1 MEQSDKMNRIT
12 NASLLQQKQEE
23 FLLLQK
29 QAQEGNA
36 MAQYNVGI
44 CYLYG
49 QNTKVDYDRAFSW
62 FEKAAQQGDKLAG
75 LFMGSFYELG
85 VGRNINY
92 SQAIAYYKT
101 YSPSI
106 TEVDKTALWEK
117 AKKLDEKEIEKNL
130 SEIYTKAIK
139 LGESILNIKGFC
151 VYYPKDNSFNF
162 KWDNSTRSEFKQPLD
177 EYNKLVEEFRIYLDA
192 YTSDSDDERYG
203 YWMYIY
209 EDALNLTYEIC
220 NALVGR
226 DTLYRYLD
234 KVGLPAI
241 EKNRNFEFAL
251 GRCLIDDNDK
261 TDNDYIISGLL
272 IIAGHDDDPLW
283 QNKVGLWYEYRNEN
297 KDLLQ
302 AELWYKKAA
311 KSDFSAAQVNI
322 ERLIGEKEYKLI
334 TDKSEGSS
342 EDRLKVVKTIR
353 GNEELRNK
361 WLLYAAILG
370 NETATERLA
379 ATIDVK
385 GDCIYNKVCNFEP
398 SWKRIELEK
407 ADCKKKVDTWKQI
420 VEKNRKRYIEE
431 EERRIKK
438 EEEARRKA
446 AEEEARRKAAEE
458 EARRRAAE
466 EEERRRQAELDALN
480 KPKSKKWLWFL
491 FALVLGAIGG
501 VGYHYMNYMKEEPSY
516 DVEVDSIPEI
526 PEEENVIEDESG
538 LISFE
543 DALKIAEEMV
553 VKNDDFK
560 GFRSPDKIRNVILRN
575 GYIYAGKYYVD
586 REFLF
591 DVFYYKNCT
600 LEKSL
605 GNGFYSNVPQGN
617 GTHSFIGIENGG
629 LLIASFDRSAFDGF
643 LNQAKEFGAT
653 VLEEDESTI
662 SYRYSSFHITG
673 YKKGV
678 HSVSY
683 LIVLSKEESD
693 VNAAEETKSEDVG
706 YNSVLSDRKLSNDDL
721 EGKTKNELEL
731 MRNSIYA
738 RHGYLFKREDLQSHF
753 SQFKWYNPTTSDM
766 SKVYSSMSEIEK
778 YNVDFIKKYE

>member
-29 QAQEGNA
+29 QAQEGIVI
-36 MAQYNVGI
+36 AQYNIGI

-49 QNTKVDYDRAFSW
+49 QNTKVDYDEAFNW

-75 LFMGSFYELG
+75 LFMGGFNELG

-92 SQAIAYYKT
+92 SQAITYYKT

-106 TEVDKTALWEK
+106 AEIDKTTLWEK

-162 KWDNSTRSEFKQPLD
+162 KWDNSTRSEFKQPLE

-241 EKNRNFEFAL
+241 DKNRNFEFAL

-272 IIAGHDDDPLW
+272 LIAGHDEDPIW

-311 KSDFSAAQVNI
+311 KSNFSAAQVNI
-322 ERLIGEKEYKLI
+322 ERLKGEKEYKLI

-342 EDRLKVVKTIR
+342 EDRLKVVKAIR

-361 WLLYAAILG
+361 WLLSAAILG

-385 GDCIYNKVCNFEP
+385 GDCIYNKVRNFEP

-420 VEKNRKRYIEE
+420 VEKNRKRYIK
-431 EERRIKK
+431 R

-458 EARRRAAE
+458 EARRKAAE

-480 KPKSKKWLWFL
+480 KPKSKKWPWILLVILILGVVGWYFFVQNTGNTMTEPQMDTDTIEEVEDSVYDDETMDDGVPTDEIAFL
-491 FALVLGAIGG
+491 EQFYKGN
-501 VGYHYMNYMKEEPSY
+501 VGSAEY
-516 DVEVDSIPEI
+516 I
-526 PEEENVIEDESG
+526 EENVTSNV
-538 LISFE
+538 LIK
-543 DALKIAEEMV
+543 LKQDYAYDCPSNDCLAIWVFTAYPPGSDLKLEEGPIISETFTRGRYRV
-553 VKNDDFK
+553 DFK
-560 GFRSPDKIRNVILRN
+560 YAFYHGTQQEFEIRTVYFVVSEIDGRYMISDYEVDNSSVEGTVPSSEEEHSLDEKIMMTGNVSKYGIHMVLAINGENVI
-575 GYIYAGKYYVD
+575 GYYYYD
-586 REFLF
+586 
-591 DVFYYKNCT
+591 
-600 LEKSL
+600 S
-605 GNGFYSNVPQGN
+605 QGN
-617 GTHSFIGIENGG
+617 NNRVTLKGTFTDQTLKLNKIDKDGNETGYFEG
-629 LLIASFDRSAFDGF
+629 VFDGTSYQGE
-643 LNQAKEFGAT
+643 N
-653 VLEEDESTI
+653 VNYNRDEALP
-662 SYRYSSFHITG
+662 F
-673 YKKGV
+673 
-678 HSVSY
+678 SV
-683 LIVLSKEESD
+683 
-693 VNAAEETKSEDVG
+693 
-706 YNSVLSDRKLSNDDL
+706 
-721 EGKTKNELEL
+721 
-731 MRNSIYA
+731 
-738 RHGYLFKREDLQSHF
+738 
-753 SQFKWYNPTTSDM
+753 
-766 SKVYSSMSEIEK
+766 KVA
-778 YNVDFIKKYE
+778 N